1 MCYNI
6 KNWRKIMRD
15 NQFLD
20 SLICSELGI
29 DNFFEL
35 TEWNY
40 QFFIG
45 KINELVQ
52 KHKKNLKEN
61 ITKQDR
67 KIYKQVQ
74 KFYIK
79 RLKYIRKNYTPI
91 KMKLRLEELNNV
103 VTFVSLRMDFLEIKN
118 VLKDIDNHDILK
130 ECNKYIKKYHLDK
143 NKDFIKL
150 YDADLGTKD
159 KKLLLNIR
167 SWINGYIEYFYDN
180 SLMSNGITFDEN
192 LRIFVETTYLL
203 QKSERGENV
212 KNNIRT
218 KMRKTWDYI
227 LYLALLLIS
236 IVSFIAG
243 TFIKNDIIQNLIYS
257 IAVTFLTTFL
267 IKILDNIKQ
276 CYYEHQIFKIK
287 NLFAD
292 IAKCNQKIDNCLEDY
307 KRSIDFEN
315 KIGIFLDYK
324 SDIDYYLKC
333 INNLLKVVSIS
344 GEPFTNNYYSL
355 KRYYEFIMSPLY
367 VKAKHLFEFENG
379 KYTLV
384 KCKEDMIENM
394 EEGMKECI
402 IGTHLII
409 SDLYGS
415 IKYNIEEKL
424 MYYEKLK
431 S

>member
-1 MCYNI
+1 MCYHI
-6 KNWRKIMRD
+6 KNRRKIMRD

-52 KHKKNLKEN
+52 KHKNNLKEN

-67 KIYKQVQ
+67 KIYKQAQ

-79 RLKYIRKNYTPI
+79 RLKYIRKNFTPI

-103 VTFVSLRMDFLEIKN
+103 RTFVSLRMDFLEIKN
-118 VLKDIDNHDILK
+118 VLKDIDNHDILE

-159 KKLLLNIR
+159 KKLLSSIR
-167 SWINGYIEYFYDN
+167 SWMNGYIEYFYDN

-203 QKSERGENV
+203 KKSEIGENI

-218 KMRKTWDYI
+218 KLRKTWDYI
-227 LYLALLLIS
+227 VYFALLLIA
-236 IVSFIAG
+236 IAFFIAG

-292 IAKCNQKIDNCLEDY
+292 IANCNQKIDNCLEDY
-307 KRSIDFEN
+307 KSSIDFEN
-315 KIGIFLDYK
+315 KIEIFLDYK

-367 VKAKHLFEFENG
+367 VKAKYLFEFKNG

-384 KCKEDMIENM
+384 KCEEYMIKNM
-394 EEGMKECI
+394 EEGMKESI

-409 SDLYGS
+409 SDLYKS